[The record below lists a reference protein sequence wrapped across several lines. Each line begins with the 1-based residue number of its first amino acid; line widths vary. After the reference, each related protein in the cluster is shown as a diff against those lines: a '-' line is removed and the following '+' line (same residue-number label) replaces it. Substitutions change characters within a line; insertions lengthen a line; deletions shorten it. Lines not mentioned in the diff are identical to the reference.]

1 MDKEFIQILAA
12 ALGVTDQE
20 SLQAKVQE
28 LGEEGLKT
36 MYGYYQQIK
45 ESGADINK
53 SVELMKQAYNKI
65 TGVTMNKLGSKL
77 NYIKRLRGECPEGY
91 EAVKFAQGGQIK
103 TECKKCGGN
112 ITNKVKPTK
121 ARFAAKGTEVK
132 YINEEK
138 ERTGWGELYAL
149 THASK
154 NDKTGRQRISTVTKE
169 VNPHNNKIEWN
180 AIDSLGNHLYGD
192 KARKY
197 YESVKGIN
205 NTNKKKK

>member
-45 ESGADINK
+45 ESGADANK

-65 TGVTMNKLGSKL
+65 TGVTMNRLGAKL
-77 NYIKRLRGECPEGY
+77 NYIKQLRGECPEGY
-91 EAVKFAQGGQIK
+91 EAVKFAQGGIIK

-121 ARFAAKGTEVK
+121 TRFAQSGSNIKLVREGYT
-132 YINEEK
+132 N
-138 ERTGWGELYAL
+138 GSGQ
-149 THASK
+149 
-154 NDKTGRQRISTVTKE
+154 KTKIKQKDESTMIG
-169 VNPHNNKIEWN
+169 PP
-180 AIDSLGNHLYGD
+180 
-192 KARKY
+192 
-197 YESVKGIN
+197 
-205 NTNKKKK
+205 KKKKTSIVKIIGNQDFEEMPKKDSLINAQKAKNMIPVYPKRRL

>member
-121 ARFAAKGTEVK
+121 ARFAGSGVDLKKEHKGSTDGSGQETTREWKDGTYSTKITGVDTPKGKRTSYVGRRGEQGFEGTAKGDSLK
-132 YINEEK
+132 KADWEK
-138 ERTGWGELYAL
+138 
-149 THASK
+149 K
-154 NDKTGRQRISTVTKE
+154 VVQVIPRQR
-169 VNPHNNKIEWN
+169 
-180 AIDSLGNHLYGD
+180 
-192 KARKY
+192 R
-197 YESVKGIN
+197 
-205 NTNKKKK
+205 

>member
-36 MYGYYQQIK
+36 MYSYYQQIK
-45 ESGADINK
+45 ESGADANK

-77 NYIKRLRGECPEGY
+77 NYIKKLRGECPEGY
-91 EAVKFAQGGQIK
+91 EAVKFAQGGRIK

-112 ITNKVKPTK
+112 IEKAEGGTKTAKRRFTATKYNTDNGYEVQLDSAGYKSWVNIENGKAIGKTPTEQRKGQKGSFKTEKDLIKYLQKKNVKL
-121 ARFAAKGTEVK
+121 K
-132 YINEEK
+132 Y
-138 ERTGWGELYAL
+138 
-149 THASK
+149 
-154 NDKTGRQRISTVTKE
+154 
-169 VNPHNNKIEWN
+169 
-180 AIDSLGNHLYGD
+180 
-192 KARKY
+192 
-197 YESVKGIN
+197 
-205 NTNKKKK
+205 

>member
-45 ESGADINK
+45 ESGADVNK

-77 NYIKRLRGECPEGY
+77 NYIKKLRGECPEGY

-112 ITNKVKPTK
+112 VTNKVKPTK

-132 YINEEK
+132 YVKEEIDNTDYGK
-138 ERTGWGELYAL
+138 MSTL
-149 THASK
+149 THASR
-154 NDKTGRQRISTVTKE
+154 DPKTGRRRISTVTKE
-169 VNPHNNKIEWN
+169 LGPNGKTEWA
-180 AIDSLGNHLYGD
+180 AIDSLGNYLQGD
-192 KARKY
+192 RAEKY
-197 YESVKGIN
+197 YKSVKGIN
-205 NTNKKKK
+205 NTNKKKR

>member
-45 ESGADINK
+45 ESGADANK

-65 TGVTMNKLGSKL
+65 TRVTMNKLGAKL

-91 EAVKFAQGGQIK
+91 EAVKFAQGGQFK
-103 TECKKCGGN
+103 TKCEKCGGN
-112 ITNKVKPTK
+112 ITNKVKPAK
-121 ARFAAKGTEVK
+121 ARFAAKGTDVK
-132 YINEEK
+132 YVSEER
-138 ERTGWGELYAL
+138 EIIDGGEMRIL

-154 NDKTGRQRISTVTKE
+154 DPKTGRRRVSTVTTE
-169 VNPHNNKIEWN
+169 VGPNGKTEWA
-180 AIDSLGNHLYGD
+180 AIDSLRNPLQGD
-192 KARKY
+192 RARRY